1 MEKIY
6 QLLEKANAFSEKVIG
21 PIIDKIVQFISS
33 GEYTAIGIIGV
44 FISLVFLIGI
54 LTWIKKTPK
63 LFFLVLLVFGA
74 LVAAAL
80 LLKGS

>member
-6 QLLEKANAFSEKVIG
+6 ELLEKANAFSEKVIG